1 MSRKGPWEG
10 YRRQAKQGEA
20 RCLLPA
26 FLCVRE
32 RDVWVAA
39 RLGTRQGHYYYGQFA
54 LSLGKESRPYIFSR
68 FSPLN
73 TGTFCGP
80 SVSVSTEFD
89 CKGDVTRDDSQ
100 RRFLAQHSV
109 ATLLR
114 HCFEW
119 LQHWSSIATLYC
131 AKNRRCESSRVTS
144 T

>member
-1 MSRKGPWEG
+1 MGRV
-10 YRRQAKQGEA
+10 QTAGEA
-20 RCLLPA
+20 RRSPMPPSRLPLRA
-26 FLCVRE
+26 RE
-32 RDVWVAA
+32 R

-54 LSLGKESRPYIFSR
+54 LFLGKESRPYIFSR

-100 RRFLAQHSV
+100 RRFLTQHSV

>member
-10 YRRQAKQGEA
+10 YRRQAK
-20 RCLLPA
+20 RRSPMSPSRLPLRA
-26 FLCVRE
+26 RE
-32 RDVWVAA
+32 R
-39 RLGTRQGHYYYGQFA
+39 RLGSRQGHHYYGQFA

-68 FSPLN
+68 FCPLN

-80 SVSVSTEFD
+80 LVSVSTAFH
-89 CKGDVTRDDSQ
+89 CKGDVSRDYSQ

-119 LQHWSSIATLYC
+119 LLHWSGIATLCC